1 MKTKHQG
8 WGWMLAVD
16 FFFAG
21 MGGAM
26 LVLTGII
33 ELFVGEGR
41 TSLVGNVM
49 GPAFMGIGCCFLVF
63 ELGRPF
69 QSWRVFMNPKAILTA
84 GAWIMS
90 IAMVVGLAYAS
101 FGLNPAWFGVEK
113 LFWQD
118 MFLVRKLLAVIGVLT
133 GLVVAT
139 YPGVLLARHKGRP
152 FWVGPGMITLFL
164 LSSLVTGVSAHFLSA
179 LVMRP
184 TVVPGIWGNLP
195 AFAAGLLFFQ
205 LVIWFGYLWVKRTGA
220 TEAEAVSAQRWIS
233 GDISGS
239 FFFVFLFIGTLVPLV
254 LFLQPAPLLQGVGAL
269 LVLLGGVTM
278 RCLVVRAGQD
288 RTWLPGEVK
297 YRGRLPLGDEAF
309 LKAWNK

>member
-1 MKTKHQG
+1 MSTKHEG

-26 LVLTGII
+26 LLIAGII

-41 TSLVGNVM
+41 TSLVGNLL
-49 GPAFMGIGCCFLVF
+49 GPVFMCVGCAFLVF

-84 GAWIMS
+84 GAWTMS
-90 IAMVVGLAYAS
+90 IAIVVGLAYAS
-101 FGLNPAWFGVEK
+101 FGLDPAWFGVEK

-118 MFLVRKLLAVIGVLT
+118 KYLVRKLLAVICVLT
-133 GLVVAT
+133 GLVVAA

-164 LSSLVTGVSAHFLSA
+164 LSSLVTGVSAHFLSGFA
-179 LVMRP
+179 FP
-184 TVVPGIWGNLP
+184 PAVVPGVLANFPLL
-195 AFAAGLLFFQ
+195 AGALLFFQ
-205 LVIWFGYLWVKRTGA
+205 LVVWFGYLWVKRTGA
-220 TEAEAVSAQRWIS
+220 TAAEADSAQRWIA
-233 GDISGS
+233 GDLSGS
-239 FFFVFLFIGTLVPLV
+239 FKFVFLFLGTLVPMV
-254 LFLQPAPLLQGVGAL
+254 LFLQASPALQGVGAL
-269 LVLLGGVTM
+269 FVLLGGVVM
-278 RCLVVRAGQD
+278 RCLVVRAGHD
-288 RTWLPGEVK
+288 RTWLPGEQK